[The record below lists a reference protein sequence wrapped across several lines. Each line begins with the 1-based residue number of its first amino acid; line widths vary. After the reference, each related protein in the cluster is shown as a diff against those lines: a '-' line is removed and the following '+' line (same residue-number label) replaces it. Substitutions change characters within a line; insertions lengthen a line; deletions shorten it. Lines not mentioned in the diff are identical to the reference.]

1 MFAAGK
7 GSVKEGKG
15 RKDGLP
21 MPGEDEDLH
30 ALISAP
36 TEEGLHNA
44 IKRITS
50 VNHVNSNR
58 VTKIKITFRVQ
69 TYFSDFAI
77 ARFLILID
85 QLFKP
90 PCEKS

>member
-1 MFAAGK
+1 MNISQPHRLQPRLSGK

-44 IKRITS
+44 IKR
-50 VNHVNSNR
+50 VKLVC
-58 VTKIKITFRVQ
+58 
-69 TYFSDFAI
+69 
-77 ARFLILID
+77 
-85 QLFKP
+85 QL
-90 PCEKS
+90 

>member
-1 MFAAGK
+1 MSAGK

-44 IKRITS
+44 IKRVLFFI
-50 VNHVNSNR
+50 VIN
-58 VTKIKITFRVQ
+58 FRYNVV
-69 TYFSDFAI
+69 
-77 ARFLILID
+77 
-85 QLFKP
+85 LFKFVNLFIVVILFRL
-90 PCEKS
+90 

>member
-1 MFAAGK
+1 MTLWVNNHARNASQLTVFLSGK

-44 IKRITS
+44 IKR
-50 VNHVNSNR
+50 VC
-58 VTKIKITFRVQ
+58 TFE
-69 TYFSDFAI
+69 
-77 ARFLILID
+77 LCILVPI
-85 QLFKP
+85 F
-90 PCEKS
+90 